1 MGAGGAGQIAAMDD
15 PRIHLPVVRGPMP
28 FGTTVHDQVLDPTR
42 GPLSGS
48 AGLERDFPLL
58 PTLGPYRINA
68 EEFLLDR
75 EWQHREMGLW
85 TTRDRRIPVIYDLA
99 QADASYTNAY
109 VAAAVAIVY
118 APFRPNLY
126 PLDRDDEFIYYSRR
140 FANVP
145 TFPYRGAPDFHPVL
159 NLPCSWSCESG
170 CRADHEF
177 VRRQVEDLVDRIRG
191 NKSKDPPVSSLPE
204 RMAGAF
210 RSLYRAVQ
218 DQLNDQI
225 NATPPPSPA
234 AIAAMQAEIAQL
246 QHQDQYPRTV
256 PLNAV
261 TLAQRITA
269 WTSKGILTAV
279 IVVAGLGFG
288 RQVLRWWAN
297 DRGETEPAMS
307 EMAVDSADDR
317 RDPARLL
324 AVRHS
329 EMVDRAG
336 GRSRGRGR
344 TPPGRCERACRES
357 DRPRQAAGRC
367 PGAVGDAAPGHARRP
382 ATGGRGAGPVAAGR
396 AGRGPADGRRHPA
409 GGSRRHGA
417 GGNPCAGTSRV
428 VLWGLALPAS
438 PQSWTLYTCVS
449 GSPSVRTG
457 VRRRS
462 MSRLPPTARRSCPF
476 RPTTG
481 DAWRHLAVAWIG

>member
-1 MGAGGAGQIAAMDD
+1 MVLCLPLLLMVMALMINYGTVAAWKVREWSVARHAAWASRHPRSGATRPGCWWPQEATMGAGGAGQIAAMDD
-15 PRIHLPVVRGPMP
+15 PRINLPVVRGPMP

-58 PTLGPYRINA
+58 RTLGPYRINA
-68 EEFLLDR
+68 GEFLLDH

-109 VAAAVAIVY
+109 AAAAAAIVY
-118 APFRPNLY
+118 SPFRPNLF
-126 PLDRDDEFIYYSRR
+126 PLDRDDEFIYFSQR

-204 RMAGAF
+204 QMAGAF

-234 AIAAMQAEIAQL
+234 QVAAMQAEIAQL
-246 QHQDQYPRTV
+246 QVKIDI
-256 PLNAV
+256 LEKFLS
-261 TLAQRITA
+261 TL
-269 WTSKGILTAV
+269 
-279 IVVAGLGFG
+279 
-288 RQVLRWWAN
+288 
-297 DRGETEPAMS
+297 
-307 EMAVDSADDR
+307 
-317 RDPARLL
+317 
-324 AVRHS
+324 
-329 EMVDRAG
+329 
-336 GRSRGRGR
+336 
-344 TPPGRCERACRES
+344 
-357 DRPRQAAGRC
+357 
-367 PGAVGDAAPGHARRP
+367 
-382 ATGGRGAGPVAAGR
+382 
-396 AGRGPADGRRHPA
+396 
-409 GGSRRHGA
+409 
-417 GGNPCAGTSRV
+417 
-428 VLWGLALPAS
+428 
-438 PQSWTLYTCVS
+438 
-449 GSPSVRTG
+449 
-457 VRRRS
+457 
-462 MSRLPPTARRSCPF
+462 
-476 RPTTG
+476 
-481 DAWRHLAVAWIG
+481 